1 MSEALSPIDT
11 PPSDTAASAAS
22 AQAAA
27 EPEPAKGTLLRA
39 LEQRHE
45 NFAGLLA
52 RGAEALADPEFVHD
66 LRVGS
71 RRMGEAARLLRDF
84 TDKPTARAVASSLR
98 GLRRAMGALRDS
110 DVTREHLEKWKM
122 PGSVKQVAREAALL
136 HAQSRPAL
144 EIAASAQMGAAS
156 LAGSMVVLSRILEER
171 GMPDCAGET
180 EEKLRAELESQIR
193 KREKEMRRLFGRAA
207 KKQTAA
213 SLHEARIGV
222 KKLRYVLELAAD
234 AGTQRGAKK
243 KIRLLKQLQEL
254 LGAHHD
260 VHVIGEELERHLKVK
275 REKPIKNLAA
285 GWRKWQ
291 RGMNAGQSKRAAVF
305 FAKTYAW
312 INEEE

>member
-1 MSEALSPIDT
+1 MSETMPPPQIDM
-11 PPSDTAASAAS
+11 PAPEAAVVPEK
-22 AQAAA
+22 A
-27 EPEPAKGTLLRA
+27 EGKLLRA
-39 LEQRHE
+39 LVQRHE
-45 NFAGLLA
+45 LFTGLLA
-52 RGAEALADPEFVHD
+52 RGAEGLADHEFVHD

-71 RRMGEAARLLRDF
+71 RRMGEAARLLRMF

-98 GLRRAMGALRDS
+98 AVRRAMGELRDS
-110 DVTREHLEKWKM
+110 DVTQEHLEKWKM
-122 PGSVKQVAREAALL
+122 PGPVKQVARAVALL
-136 HAQSRPAL
+136 HAESRPAL
-144 EIAASAQMGAAS
+144 EIAAAAQMASAS
-156 LAGSMVVLSRILEER
+156 LVGSMVVLSRLLEER
-171 GMPDCAGET
+171 GMPDCASET
-180 EEKLRAELESQIR
+180 ERQLRGELESQIK

-207 KKQTAA
+207 KKQTAT

-275 REKPIKNLAA
+275 REKPVKGLAL

-291 RGMNAGQSKRAAVF
+291 REMNARQSKRAAVF

-312 INEEE
+312 INEGK